1 MQEEGR
7 LLYIYIAGP
16 LVLGIIYIHVLRSD
30 AKGHL
35 ALPAASPML
44 VSVAV
49 DRAVDTKGC
58 SCSLNRETNRCERS
72 CPERVGG
79 IRELVNPQQQVG

>member
-1 MQEEGR
+1 MTKDSLHLELTSCSNLDIHNKNGEVICRKEGR

-16 LVLGIIYIHVLRSD
+16 LILGIIYIHVLCSD
-30 AKGHL
+30 AKGHP

-49 DRAVDTKGC
+49 DRAVDTK
-58 SCSLNRETNRCERS
+58 
-72 CPERVGG
+72 
-79 IRELVNPQQQVG
+79 